1 MLFAINE
8 KGDLNIDQEFNTFT
22 NFIFG
27 EDVQTNIN
35 IAKTIILT
43 KFKHQNWF
51 RDEFILYKRNTY
63 DDFQIKEYIDNK
75 LDEIFSKL
83 PFIRSK
89 VGYAFLN
96 KGDTFTIGFYYKVN
110 SQTNVSLLFR
120 TIEI

>member
-43 KFKHQNWF
+43 KFKHQNLF
-51 RDEFILYKRNTY
+51 RNEFILYKRNTY

>member
-83 PFIRSK
+83 PFIRRK

>member
-75 LDEIFSKL
+75 LDEIFSKF

>member
-51 RDEFILYKRNTY
+51 RDEFVLYKRNTY
-63 DDFQIKEYIDNK
+63 TDLEIKEYIDNK
-75 LDEIFSKL
+75 LNEIFSKL
-83 PFIRSK
+83 PFIK
-89 VGYAFLN
+89 QNIGYAFLN
-96 KGDTFTIGFYYKVN
+96 KGDIFTICFYYKLDKN
-110 SQTNVSLLFR
+110 TNINLLFR